1 MDRTFLVRR
10 LAAWCERLGE
20 SDLLACA
27 AHFYGKSDLST
38 VPRALLEKV
47 RDRLARAQER
57 NQFSDE
63 ADQADLAEVIAM
75 LDEARA
81 KTPTN

>member
-1 MDRTFLVRR
+1 MERSLLVRR
-10 LAAWCERLGE
+10 LAVWCERLGE
-20 SDLLACA
+20 HDLLACA
-27 AHFYGKSDLST
+27 AHLYGKNDLSL
-38 VPRALLEKV
+38 VPRVLLEKV

-63 ADQADLAEVIAM
+63 ADQEDLAQVVAG
-75 LDEARA
+75 LDEVRA

>member
-1 MDRTFLVRR
+1 MCAGLLPGASDS
-10 LAAWCERLGE
+10 ERPI
-20 SDLLACA
+20 LLACA
-27 AHFYGKSDLST
+27 AHLYGPQPDLSK

-63 ADQADLAEVIAM
+63 ADQEDLARVVAG
-75 LDEARA
+75 LDEVRA
-81 KTPTN
+81 KNPTN